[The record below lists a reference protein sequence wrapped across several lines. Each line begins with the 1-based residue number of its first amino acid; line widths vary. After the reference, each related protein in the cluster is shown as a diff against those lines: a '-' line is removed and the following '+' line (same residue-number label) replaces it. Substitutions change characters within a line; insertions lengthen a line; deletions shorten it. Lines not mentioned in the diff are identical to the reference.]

1 MTSSPPGPD
10 QGSPTGTPAPGS
22 GLVVEDQRAR
32 RIRRPID
39 LLRCVLAVLGI
50 VVVAAIGL
58 LAGATATGV
67 QIDAVGAS
75 RRLPHAILALLAVAA
90 TLALLLWPAAIAIRQ
105 LSRRQPRRLAEAA
118 LTGAGTIGVVALANT
133 AMRHGAAAPLYHA
146 IAVPGSGTGVT
157 GPLDGYLAGL
167 AAYATIIGLT
177 GPSRWRT
184 GLWLTVGVYALTS
197 LGTASTTV
205 LSLLITLLL
214 GRAIGLGVRYAGGE
228 RSQRPTAEAIAA
240 GLGAAGRPVV
250 VMRRV
255 PQEGIESRRYAA
267 TGRSGDRLDVRVY
280 DRDQEAAGALYRI
293 YRWLRL
299 QGQVRHGTPLTL
311 GRAVERRALLS
322 YAVDEAGVRTTR
334 LVALISVGSDA
345 TALAHEQHA
354 GTTLAELA
362 DLADLADVP
371 APSGEDESGAAAATQ
386 PHPYPAGTA
395 RPHPATAAMA
405 APHPNPGG
413 PPEPAGTH
421 PNPGGPP
428 EPAGTHPNPGGPPE
442 PAGTHPNPGGPHP
455 DPAGPRAAPAGPH
468 AALAGPDV
476 APSGPAPAA
485 APADS
490 QPTDDQLLRVWEA
503 VLQLHAHRVTH
514 RALTADRIL
523 FAEDGSVVL
532 LDPGGGDVGATDL
545 QLRLDLAQL
554 MAELALLVGPDR
566 TASLAAK
573 AVGADELVAV
583 VPLLQ
588 PIVLYRSTR
597 AAVRRRKDVLPELR
611 KQLLAAAPGE
621 DAPPVRLE
629 RVRPRTVVTLIAS
642 LAAAYLLLGELGRV
656 SLRST
661 LRSADWR
668 WTALALVLSALTY
681 VGAAWSLSGYVPDRL
696 RFVPTALAQLAGSF
710 VTLVTPAAVGGA
722 ALNIR
727 YLQRR
732 RIPAAVAAASVGLS
746 QVVAFTLHLLLLV
759 VFAAITGSQDNSLQ
773 PPTWV
778 YFVIAALI
786 VIVLVVVAIPA
797 GRRLLRARISPV
809 LDQVLPRLLA
819 VVQQPRRLAEGI
831 GGALLLTAA
840 YILCLDVCIRALG
853 GSVPLASTAVVY
865 LTGSALGSLV
875 PTPGGLGA
883 VEAALSAG
891 LTAAGLPGTTAVTFW
906 LPIPLGWGALNYLEH
921 RGYL

>member
-50 VVVAAIGL
+50 VVVAAVGL

-75 RRLPHAILALLAVAA
+75 RRLPHAILALLGVAA
-90 TLALLLWPAAIAIRQ
+90 TLALLLWPAAVAIRQ
-105 LSRRQPRRLAEAA
+105 LTRRQPRRLAEAA
-118 LTGAGTIGVVALANT
+118 LTGAGAIGVVALANT
-133 AMRHGAAAPLYHA
+133 AMRHGVAAPLYHA

-184 GLWLTVGVYALTS
+184 GLWLTVGVYVLTS

-214 GRAIGLGVRYAGGE
+214 GRAIGLGVRYAAGE
-228 RSQRPTAEAIAA
+228 QSQRPTAEAIAA
-240 GLGAAGRPVV
+240 GLGSAGHPVA

-255 PQEGIESRRYAA
+255 PQDGSESRRYAA
-267 TGRSGDRLDVRVY
+267 TAPSGDRLDVRVY
-280 DRDQEAAGALYRI
+280 DRDQEAAGALYRV

-299 QGQVRHGTPLTL
+299 QGQVRHGNPLTL

-322 YAVDEAGVRTTR
+322 YAVDEAGVRTPR
-334 LVALISVGSDA
+334 LVALISVGADA
-345 TALAHEQHA
+345 TVLAYEQYK

-362 DLADLADVP
+362 ADP
-371 APSGEDESGAAAATQ
+371 ASAGEDG
-386 PHPYPAGTA
+386 PDPAETA
-395 RPHPATAAMA
+395 QA
-405 APHPNPGG
+405 HPNPGG
-413 PPEPAGTH
+413 A
-421 PNPGGPP
+421 
-428 EPAGTHPNPGGPPE
+428 
-442 PAGTHPNPGGPHP
+442 P
-455 DPAGPRAAPAGPH
+455 DPAGPDVVSPDPARPTGT
-468 AALAGPDV
+468 
-476 APSGPAPAA
+476 
-485 APADS
+485 ADS

-523 FAEDGSVVL
+523 LADDGSAVL
-532 LDPGGGDVGATDL
+532 LDPGAGDVGATDL
-545 QLRLDLAQL
+545 QLRLDVAQL

-573 AVGADELVAV
+573 AVGPDDLVAV

-611 KQLLAAAPGE
+611 KQILAAAPGE

-629 RVRPRTVVTLIAS
+629 RVRPRTVLTLVAS

-656 SLRST
+656 SLLNT

-681 VGAAWSLSGYVPDRL
+681 VGATWSLSGYVPDRL
-696 RFVPTALAQLAGSF
+696 RFVPTVLAQLAGSF

-746 QVVAFTLHLLLLV
+746 QVVAFALHLLLLV
-759 VFAAITGSQDNSLQ
+759 VFAAITGSQDHSLQ

-819 VVQQPRRLAEGI
+819 VVQQPRKLAEGI
-831 GGALLLTAA
+831 GGALLLDAA

-853 GSVPLASTAVVY
+853 GSAPLASTAVVY

-891 LTAAGLPGTTAVTFW
+891 LTAAGLPGATAVSAVLLFRAVTFW
-906 LPIPLGWGALNYLEH
+906 LPIPLGWGALNYLER

>member
-10 QGSPTGTPAPGS
+10 RGGNAGPPARPRTGPSP
-22 GLVVEDQRAR
+22 GLIVEDQAPH

-39 LLRCVLAVLGI
+39 LLRCLLAVLGI
-50 VVVAAIGL
+50 VVATGIGL

-75 RRLPHAILALLAVAA
+75 RRLPHPVLALLGVAA

-105 LSRRQPRRLAEAA
+105 LSRRHPRRLAEAL
-118 LTGAGTIGVVALANT
+118 LTGAGAIALVALANA
-133 AMRHGAAAPLYHA
+133 AMQHGAAASLYHA
-146 IAVPGSGTGVT
+146 IAVPRSGAA

-177 GPSRWRT
+177 GSSRWRT
-184 GLWLTVGVYALTS
+184 GLWLAVGVYALTS
-197 LGTASTTV
+197 LATASTTV

-214 GRAIGLGVRYAGGE
+214 GRAIGLGVRYAAGE
-228 RSQRPTAEAIAA
+228 WSQRPTAEEIAA
-240 GLGAAGRPVV
+240 GLGSAGHPVV
-250 VMRRV
+250 AMRRV
-255 PQEGIESRRYAA
+255 GQDGNESRRYTA
-267 TGRSGDRLDVRVY
+267 TALGGDRLDVRVF

-322 YAVDEAGVRTTR
+322 YAADEAGVRTPR
-334 LVALISVGSDA
+334 LLALISVGADA
-345 TALAHEQHA
+345 TALAHEQQA

-362 DLADLADVP
+362 ASAP
-371 APSGEDESGAAAATQ
+371 ARQDEPG
-386 PHPYPAGTA
+386 PGGTA
-395 RPHPATAAMA
+395 Q
-405 APHPNPGG
+405 
-413 PPEPAGTH
+413 
-421 PNPGGPP
+421 
-428 EPAGTHPNPGGPPE
+428 
-442 PAGTHPNPGGPHP
+442 PHP
-455 DPAGPRAAPAGPH
+455 DPAGPDEAHPGAAQ
-468 AALAGPDV
+468 PDP
-476 APSGPAPAA
+476 APSDPALRDKAG
-485 APADS
+485 PADS

-523 FAEDGSVVL
+523 FADDGTVVL
-532 LDPGGGDVGATDL
+532 LDPSAGDVAATDL

-554 MAELALLVGPDR
+554 LAELALLVGPDR
-566 TASLAAK
+566 TASLAVK
-573 AVGADELVAV
+573 AVGADELVPV

-597 AAVRRRKDVLPELR
+597 AAVRRHRDVLPELR
-611 KQLLAAAPGE
+611 KQLLAATPGE

-629 RVRPRTVVTLIAS
+629 RVRPRTVLTLIAS

-656 SLRST
+656 SLLST

-696 RFVPTALAQLAGSF
+696 RFVPTVLAQLAGSF

-732 RIPAAVAAASVGLS
+732 RVPAAVAAASVGLS
-746 QVVAFTLHLLLLV
+746 QVVAFTLHILLLV
-759 VFAAITGSQDNSLQ
+759 VFAAITGTQSHSLQ

-786 VIVLVVVAIPA
+786 AIVLAVIAVPP
-797 GRRLLRARISPV
+797 GRRLLRARLSPV
-809 LDQVLPRLLA
+809 LGQVLPRLFA
-819 VVQQPRRLAEGI
+819 VMQQPRKLAEGI
-831 GGALLLTAA
+831 GGALLLTGA
-840 YILCLDVCIRALG
+840 YILCLDACIRALG
-853 GSVPLASTAVVY
+853 GSIPLASTAVVY
-865 LTGSALGSLV
+865 LTGAALGSAV

-891 LTAAGLPGTTAVTFW
+891 LTAAGLPGATAVSTVLLFRILTFW
-906 LPIPLGWGALNYLEH
+906 LPVPLGWGALNYLE
-921 RGYL
+921 RREYL

>member
-10 QGSPTGTPAPGS
+10 QGSPTGAPAPGS
-22 GLVVEDQRAR
+22 GLIVEDQRAR

-39 LLRCVLAVLGI
+39 LLRCLLAVLGI
-50 VVVAAIGL
+50 AVVAAIGL

-75 RRLPHAILALLAVAA
+75 RRLPHAILALLGVAA
-90 TLALLLWPAAIAIRQ
+90 TLALLLWPAAVAIRQ
-105 LSRRQPRRLAEAA
+105 LTRRQPRRLAEAA
-118 LTGAGTIGVVALANT
+118 LTGAGAIGVVALANT
-133 AMRHGAAAPLYHA
+133 AMRHGVAAPLYHA

-184 GLWLTVGVYALTS
+184 GLWLTVGVYVLTS

-214 GRAIGLGVRYAGGE
+214 GRAIGLGVRYAAGE
-228 RSQRPTAEAIAA
+228 QSQRPTAEAIAA
-240 GLGAAGRPVV
+240 GLGSAGHPVA

-255 PQEGIESRRYAA
+255 PQDGSESRRYAA
-267 TGRSGDRLDVRVY
+267 TARSGDRLDVRVY

-299 QGQVRHGTPLTL
+299 QGQVRHGTPLTQ

-322 YAVDEAGVRTTR
+322 YAVDEAGVRTPR
-334 LVALISVGSDA
+334 LVALISVGGDA
-345 TALAHEQHA
+345 TVLSYQQYA

-362 DLADLADVP
+362 ELSGVT
-371 APSGEDESGAAAATQ
+371 APSGQDESGSGQDESGPATVTQ
-386 PHPYPAGTA
+386 PNPSPAGTA
-395 RPHPATAAMA
+395 QPHPTPAATAT
-405 APHPNPGG
+405 PHPNPGD
-413 PPEPAGTH
+413 P
-421 PNPGGPP
+421 
-428 EPAGTHPNPGGPPE
+428 
-442 PAGTHPNPGGPHP
+442 P
-455 DPAGPRAAPAGPH
+455 DPAGQDA
-468 AALAGPDV
+468 
-476 APSGPAPAA
+476 APSGPARPAG
-485 APADS
+485 PADS

-523 FAEDGSVVL
+523 FTGDGDVVL
-532 LDPGGGDVGATDL
+532 LDPGNGDVAATDL
-545 QLRLDLAQL
+545 QLRLDVAQL
-554 MAELALLVGPDR
+554 LAELALLVGPDR
-566 TASLAAK
+566 TASVAVK

-588 PIVLYRSTR
+588 PIVLYRPTR
-597 AAVRRRKDVLPELR
+597 MAVRRHKNVLPELR
-611 KQLLAAAPGE
+611 KQILAAAPGE
-621 DAPPVRLE
+621 DAPPVQLE

-642 LAAAYLLLGELGRV
+642 LAAAYLLLGELARG
-656 SLRST
+656 SLSST

-681 VGAAWSLSGYVPDRL
+681 VGATWSLSGYVPDRL

-746 QVVAFTLHLLLLV
+746 QVVAFTLHLLLIV
-759 VFAAITGSQDNSLQ
+759 VFAAITGSQDHSLQ

-819 VVQQPRRLAEGI
+819 VVQQPRKLAEGI
-831 GGALLLTAA
+831 GGALLLTGA

-891 LTAAGLPGTTAVTFW
+891 LTAAGLPGATAVSAVLLFRAVTFW
-906 LPIPLGWGALNYLEH
+906 LPIPLGWGALNYLER

>member
-10 QGSPTGTPAPGS
+10 QGAPGP
-22 GLVVEDQRAR
+22 GLIVEDQRAR

-39 LLRCVLAVLGI
+39 LLRCLLAVLGI
-50 VVVAAIGL
+50 AVAAAIGL

-75 RRLPHAILALLAVAA
+75 RRLPHAILALLGVAA
-90 TLALLLWPAAIAIRQ
+90 TLALLLWPAAVAIRQ
-105 LSRRQPRRLAEAA
+105 LTRRQPRRLAEAA
-118 LTGAGTIGVVALANT
+118 LTGAGAIGVVALANT
-133 AMRHGAAAPLYHA
+133 AMRHGVAAPLYHA

-184 GLWLTVGVYALTS
+184 GLWLTVGVYVLTS

-214 GRAIGLGVRYAGGE
+214 GRAIGLGVRYAAGE
-228 RSQRPTAEAIAA
+228 QSQRPTAEAIAA
-240 GLGAAGRPVV
+240 GLGSAGHPVA

-255 PQEGIESRRYAA
+255 PQDGSESRRYAA
-267 TGRSGDRLDVRVY
+267 TARSGDRLDVRVY

-322 YAVDEAGVRTTR
+322 YAVDEAGVRTPR
-334 LVALISVGSDA
+334 LVALISVGADA
-345 TALAHEQHA
+345 TVLAYQQYN

-362 DLADLADVP
+362 ADP
-371 APSGEDESGAAAATQ
+371 ASDGEDRPDPADTTQ
-386 PHPYPAGTA
+386 PHPDMAGTEQ
-395 RPHPATAAMA
+395 PHPNPNRAKTAPPQSNPAKTAQPQSNPAAMA
-405 APHPNPGG
+405 QPHPNPGG
-413 PPEPAGTH
+413 PPDPA
-421 PNPGGPP
+421 
-428 EPAGTHPNPGGPPE
+428 E
-442 PAGTHPNPGGPHP
+442 P
-455 DPAGPRAAPAGPH
+455 DPAGPDVVSPDPARPAGT
-468 AALAGPDV
+468 
-476 APSGPAPAA
+476 
-485 APADS
+485 ADS

-523 FAEDGSVVL
+523 LADDGSAVL
-532 LDPGGGDVGATDL
+532 LDPGSGDVGATDL

-573 AVGADELVAV
+573 AVGPDDLVAV

-611 KQLLAAAPGE
+611 KQILAAAPGE

-629 RVRPRTVVTLIAS
+629 RVRPRTVLTLVAS

-656 SLRST
+656 SLLNT

-681 VGAAWSLSGYVPDRL
+681 VGATWALSGYVPDRL

-746 QVVAFTLHLLLLV
+746 QVVAFALHLLLLV
-759 VFAAITGSQDNSLQ
+759 VFAAITGSQDHSLQ

-819 VVQQPRRLAEGI
+819 VVQQPRKLAEGI
-831 GGALLLTAA
+831 GGALLLDAA

-853 GSVPLASTAVVY
+853 GSAPLASTAVVY

-891 LTAAGLPGTTAVTFW
+891 LTAAGLPGATAVSAVLLFRAVTFW
-906 LPIPLGWGALNYLEH
+906 LPIPLGWGALNYLER